1 MEYAEVIDK
10 WGRKLLTERGFKVKD
25 ETRVDVELTYEVGGG
40 CETCEYTEGV
50 VNITAGKNCLQL
62 TTYTFSEALDE
73 LIKIAAGE

>member
-40 CETCEYTEGV
+40 CETCEYTEG
-50 VNITAGKNCLQL
+50 KNCLQL